1 MKRRELQALCKRHGL
16 SAGGSNVDLVARLA
30 ATLSGGAA
38 EEKPVGVVVGKGCL
52 KRSGGGNGGS
62 GEAKTVGEAVDKK
75 RKRKQMTREIA
86 EEITVSVQVND
97 YTVMKETHIGKKP
110 ENKRQPCRPSTQY
123 QQFASFAGE
132 EDEQMVPAPNMGP
145 KLRRSKNNN
154 MSRALTDAK
163 GLKTAQPL
171 MHNAA
176 KTSMKDVVREYENA
190 GLTKMNEGR
199 GRDKIAKSVGKDSL
213 SESSGEALPTE
224 MQLEVIEP
232 LRRSRRK
239 SVVFTLPDGGTKGM
253 HVSVRGDD
261 LEKQPTE
268 KGPVRRST
276 RKSVVSAMFEKES
289 NVLTAEMVPEAHIK
303 RSKHKS
309 FLPNMLNDENM
320 NHYEMVR
327 NEELKNSKGKDVGKK
342 LAIEE
347 PARRSTRKSV
357 VLEMLD
363 RGTKGLTAE
372 MNPEVHVRGSTRKSV
387 IPNLLSDENM
397 YHCEMVRNVELKNS
411 KGEDAGKNLA
421 TKEPSRRS
429 TRKSDVALLEKGTK
443 GLPAE
448 MNPEVHVRRSTRK
461 SAVPNMPNNENKYHD
476 ESVKSVV
483 VVAEVKQL
491 EAKKPV
497 RSNEEPNADA
507 DDMVVREST
516 QDEDEG
522 GHEYRKDSSMS
533 TPEVN
538 PDNATVEVARRGQWL
553 NSEVYGS
560 DSGSSGNETDND
572 SFKSPEFKLNHLP
585 TVNDEAGKQS
595 DEGGVTEVAS
605 QQFHDTTVTVAEND
619 FSCQNDIHD
628 VRTCINPLE
637 HHQPCSDKINSDD
650 LSFLSGRSELEP
662 VNVAPI
668 DCSAGDNEEQYSVS
682 PVTEETRANRENS
695 NESTKKSLSDTVLC
709 GIHTHTC
716 PAPGQLVD
724 ILAKETGK
732 AFGSD
737 VNPHQCSNGY
747 KEADKC
753 PEVHSDAAA
762 EKSNKG
768 DDLCKNLSTVKG
780 ENPLASNLHVEGA
793 AEDKS
798 MLPIPINAEWVSSD
812 GRHSSFGLK
821 SLFAEEGN
829 QQRYLIDD
837 ENIAVKVDSGNKSS
851 DGRHSSYGLKSLF
864 AEEEEGNQR
873 RYLIDDENIAVKID
887 SEDKSIG
894 CKTSTFYTRADCN
907 LEDAAAQL
915 IGEGVADDKIM
926 LSPFND
932 FGACSLNGRNPLFGQ
947 RSLYA
952 QEGGGSNVTNAAS
965 VAAEADRRKDLDNVI
980 VGLHM
985 ESDGIHIEMDVGL
998 VAVNPENKLALE
1010 PVQQG
1015 DAEEGIFVKPLLGSA
1030 IPDCK
1035 HQHALANE
1043 AVMHSVKNKRGSSTS
1058 LQSTSSPQSMSLQ
1071 ESMEETLGY
1080 GSLASAGVHSAN
1092 RVDESN
1098 DCHTECSDG
1107 QTLVP
1112 EPVADHGTHVDS
1124 ILIIKNGESNENEE
1138 SPKASRE
1145 EQVECGQLG
1154 LFKAANCMEVTN
1166 CQEVG
1171 YEGEEDCRHANST
1184 DINTPCEKSD
1194 DNGSSTDAEGN
1205 SDALL
1210 SSSVIVPNGNDEVHL
1225 SSNISQQESTDCLDE
1240 PTLFFNVG
1248 VHQGPNEKCNKHKE
1262 DQVSSGVSTSDIFEP
1277 ATANGLESGL
1287 TSLPANETSNLQD
1300 DQLNSEMES
1309 TQVVQSGISCAKNST
1324 NILEFGFTV
1333 NVDKGTPSD
1342 HSLPKDCPMDHFQQH
1357 DIPVEKSLEASA
1369 MCLENSVL
1377 RTGGIATPDCKLQGA
1392 LSEYSLKND
1401 AETPNPEHSPFGLR
1415 SLFSEEN
1422 MDLSRPHDI
1431 VAFPCAENKVD
1442 GSNVSHVKC
1451 RVEKT
1456 ASAEPGLCEGS
1467 HDNLVNAKEI
1477 SSCISSCQQ
1486 VNEQEEFLEA
1496 SHKKCWVASVH
1507 LDSADD
1513 VNQIEREIISSEVVC
1528 EKEEKMEVMS
1538 SNIDSPVRDSH
1549 ASELATCA
1557 SPVSITQICD
1567 SRSSPICEVH
1577 PISNTSQLESPD
1589 VFHQDHEVLCSEH
1602 NDQFLPGIRS
1612 SGFSEAVSIK
1622 FPENETM
1629 LLEAAETSELLDE
1642 KLNPQPECDE
1652 LEGCNLSCVKDTED
1666 SSDTEFVE
1674 YSIFHFPADGQIDSC
1689 QEMELPN
1696 DQSAT
1701 KAREESPF
1709 FEGESVVGTCG
1720 KSEQRCQ
1727 VEISTELLRSSTE
1740 ILHQDRKEENNGHK
1754 EDQVTPCI
1762 PTIDISGTASTKG
1775 SEGGIT
1781 LLPDAKLSVF
1791 TDVQLNSKL
1800 ENIEEHNLTY
1810 NKDAGN
1816 IFIKRS
1822 ADHSYHEQEL
1832 LSDLSAPKS
1841 LEEPIVSLDG
1851 SICMDSCNMQAIP
1864 EDMPGPKSPEDYQD
1878 GSVSGSVG
1886 DMFEPSPTERTEQE
1900 TTLLSPSETS
1910 VFKVEHLNNP
1920 NLVSIGEH
1928 SHSCDED
1935 MSDMFCTERVES
1947 NNQHEQELRNDVSAP
1962 ISLKESAICQDDSV
1976 HTASCPGQA
1985 LPEDISAPKSPEEP
1999 AIHQDDSVPGSGGM
2013 CQTSRRRRID
2023 EISTKLL
2030 SFKISSTVK
2039 PSHIAMNAPSTRQV
2053 DSLSQSAIALLRNR
2067 ENTPAIKTDHPVKPN
2082 PDRSVAKN
2090 SSRRALQPISG
2101 RPGH

>member
-1 MKRRELQALCKRHGL
+1 MEMSCSSSNNTKVSDRQKSMKQKKVQTPASK
-16 SAGGSNVDLVARLA
+16 GS
-30 ATLSGGAA
+30 
-38 EEKPVGVVVGKGCL
+38 P
-52 KRSGGGNGGS
+52 
-62 GEAKTVGEAVDKK
+62 AKE
-75 RKRKQMTREIA
+75 
-86 EEITVSVQVND
+86 
-97 YTVMKETHIGKKP
+97 
-110 ENKRQPCRPSTQY
+110 
-123 QQFASFAGE
+123 
-132 EDEQMVPAPNMGP
+132 
-145 KLRRSKNNN
+145 
-154 MSRALTDAK
+154 SRTDA
-163 GLKTAQPL
+163 LQ
-171 MHNAA
+171 
-176 KTSMKDVVREYENA
+176 E
-190 GLTKMNEGR
+190 
-199 GRDKIAKSVGKDSL
+199 IL
-213 SESSGEALPTE
+213 S
-224 MQLEVIEP
+224 
-232 LRRSRRK
+232 
-239 SVVFTLPDGGTKGM
+239 F
-253 HVSVRGDD
+253 
-261 LEKQPTE
+261 
-268 KGPVRRST
+268 
-276 RKSVVSAMFEKES
+276 
-289 NVLTAEMVPEAHIK
+289 
-303 RSKHKS
+303 
-309 FLPNMLNDENM
+309 
-320 NHYEMVR
+320 
-327 NEELKNSKGKDVGKK
+327 
-342 LAIEE
+342 
-347 PARRSTRKSV
+347 
-357 VLEMLD
+357 
-363 RGTKGLTAE
+363 
-372 MNPEVHVRGSTRKSV
+372 
-387 IPNLLSDENM
+387 
-397 YHCEMVRNVELKNS
+397 
-411 KGEDAGKNLA
+411 
-421 TKEPSRRS
+421 
-429 TRKSDVALLEKGTK
+429 
-443 GLPAE
+443 
-448 MNPEVHVRRSTRK
+448 
-461 SAVPNMPNNENKYHD
+461 
-476 ESVKSVV
+476 
-483 VVAEVKQL
+483 
-491 EAKKPV
+491 
-497 RSNEEPNADA
+497 EEPNADA

-560 DSGSSGNETDND
+560 DSGDAGRHGENPEFCQLVATGSTLHCEKVQEYASFRTENSHLSGIGSEELGQSSSITKLVSRAGISSENKVLLDEGEADLDATVTQTLNADSNEEVLGDLNNPAAIAEELRSATTLPLLDADAQIDEDVTITLPEQLLGGLAKLPIVDELPPCTSDALVIVNDSHACNVANWTAVKGTEDIQNVDIALSDDGLEAFKSMTVAGEVQSCTAATVMEDGTLADDDFDKTCMKNVDASLSLVNPGSSGNETDND

-595 DEGGVTEVAS
+595 DEEVAS

-628 VRTCINPLE
+628 VRTCINP
-637 HHQPCSDKINSDD
+637 P
-650 LSFLSGRSELEP
+650 
-662 VNVAPI
+662 
-668 DCSAGDNEEQYSVS
+668 
-682 PVTEETRANRENS
+682 
-695 NESTKKSLSDTVLC
+695 
-709 GIHTHTC
+709 
-716 PAPGQLVD
+716 
-724 ILAKETGK
+724 
-732 AFGSD
+732 FGSD

-915 IGEGVADDKIM
+915 IGEGDNALDVEQRIVHESVADDKIM